1 MKIVETP
8 KIRAKMTAQTVSA
21 QLKPPEP
28 LRSKMDTCIIIT
40 STQSNNVYK
49 GDFIKIEDLSTVTA
63 ANGDY
68 ADVFETDTR
77 WKFEKNKWVDSGE
90 GIIINPKIAT
100 KTEVNRIELRVA
112 DLEEAIENPILKI
125 TKI

>member
-21 QLKPPEP
+21 QLKSPAP

-40 STQSNNVYK
+40 NNVYK
-49 GDFIKIEDLSTVTA
+49 GDFIKIKDLSTVTA

-77 WKFEKNKWVDSGE
+77 WKFERNKWVDSGE

-100 KTEVNRIELRVA
+100 KTEVNRIESRVA
-112 DLEEAIENPILKI
+112 DLEEAIENPILTI

>member
-63 ANGDY
+63 VNGDY

-77 WKFEKNKWVDSGE
+77 WKFERNKWVDSGE

-112 DLEEAIENPILKI
+112 DLEEAIENPILTI

>member
-40 STQSNNVYK
+40 SPQSNNVYK

-68 ADVFETDTR
+68 ADIFETDTR
-77 WKFEKNKWVDSGE
+77 WKFQNNAWADTGK
-90 GIIINPKIAT
+90 GILINPKVAKKEDLLPIVA
-100 KTEVNRIELRVA
+100 RVD
-112 DLEEAIENPILKI
+112 DLEHAIENPKLVI

>member
-21 QLKPPEP
+21 QLKSPDP

-77 WKFEKNKWVDSGE
+77 WKFERNKWVDSGE

-112 DLEEAIENPILKI
+112 DLEEAIENPILTI